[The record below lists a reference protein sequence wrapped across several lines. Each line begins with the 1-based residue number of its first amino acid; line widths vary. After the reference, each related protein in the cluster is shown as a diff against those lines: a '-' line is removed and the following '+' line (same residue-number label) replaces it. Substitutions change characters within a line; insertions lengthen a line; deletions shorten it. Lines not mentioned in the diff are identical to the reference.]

1 MQERVKD
8 FVDRSGWIRFFGVIE
23 LLIGFLVLGVMFLF
37 IFIVSFLLAK
47 GTLQPKLHIFILFNN
62 SIFFGLS
69 SIIFIT
75 CGIGSLMIKKWA
87 RAVMLVL
94 SCLWLIIGILDYVS
108 MLIPQGK
115 YSLSSGVS
123 SDTFYI
129 TTMIVLLIIYI
140 VTPVIFIIFYTR
152 RNIRKTFK
160 YYDPGLSWTDK
171 TPLPVLGLS
180 LFFIFVSLDYISNS
194 FLKIL
199 GIFGMMLTGPV
210 ALYASLCFG
219 VIYIVLAFGLY
230 KLKMAAWVLSFI
242 MHIFWI
248 ASGAVSF
255 LKIDMNELYN
265 YLGISRDI
273 IENLGFLQQ
282 NLWSFSIIT
291 SVLVVIYQLYLLKFF
306 KNKKEVSYERD

>member
-8 FVDRSGWIRFFGVIE
+8 FVDRSGWIRFFGIIE

-37 IFIVSFLLAK
+37 IVSLLLTK
-47 GTLQPKLHIFILFNN
+47 GTLQPKLQIFILFNN

-75 CGIGSLMIKKWA
+75 CGIGSFMIKKWA
-87 RAVMLVL
+87 RAVMLIL
-94 SCLWLIIGILDYVS
+94 SCLWLMIGILAYVS
-108 MLIPQGK
+108 VLMPQRR
-115 YSLSSGVS
+115 YSLSGGVS

-129 TTMIVLLIIYI
+129 TTMIVFLIIYI
-140 VTPVIFIIFYTR
+140 VAPAIFVIFYTR
-152 RNIRKTFK
+152 RNIRKTFE
-160 YYDPGLSWTDK
+160 YYDPGLSWADK

-180 LFFIFVSLDYISNS
+180 LFFIFVSLGYISNS

-199 GIFGMMLTGPV
+199 GFFGMMLTGPV

-248 ASGAVSF
+248 ASGIVSF

-265 YLGISRDI
+265 YLGISQDI
-273 IENLGFLQQ
+273 IGNLDSFQQ
-282 NLWSFSIIT
+282 NIWFSSIIT
-291 SVLVVIYQLYLLKFF
+291 SVLIVIYQLYLLKFF
-306 KNKKEVSYERD
+306 KSKKEVSYERG